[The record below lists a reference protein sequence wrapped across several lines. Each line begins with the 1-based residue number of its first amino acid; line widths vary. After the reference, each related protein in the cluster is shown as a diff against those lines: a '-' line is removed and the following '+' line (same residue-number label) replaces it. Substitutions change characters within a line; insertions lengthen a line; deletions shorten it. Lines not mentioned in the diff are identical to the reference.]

1 MKKYLQLIRI
11 KHWIKNLLIF
21 IPMVCGKVLN
31 YDNLFIVFWGFVS
44 FCFATSFIYII
55 NDIKDIEYDKLHERK
70 KTRPLASGLIKK
82 HNAVVLA
89 IMLLILSLIINYI
102 VTRSI
107 FNLSSYLLITYII
120 INILYSSYLKK
131 IVIIDVFLLSL
142 GFILRVYYGASLIN
156 VLVSDYL
163 FLTVFSVSMFLS
175 LGKRKKE
182 LINNTKVRLNLKKY
196 NKEFLDNFQNITMT
210 LSLIFYSLWA
220 KEQTNSL
227 MIYTVLFVTMIF
239 MRYSLIIESQD
250 EGDPTTV
257 FYSDK
262 LLIILCF
269 LYGLFM
275 FYILVF

>member
-1 MKKYLQLIRI
+1 MKKYLQLIRV

-31 YDNLFIVFWGFVS
+31 FNNICIVGLGFVS
-44 FCFATSFIYII
+44 FCFVTSFIYII

-82 HNAVVLA
+82 CNAIVLA
-89 IMLLILSLIINYI
+89 IVLLMLALIINYI
-102 VTRSI
+102 ITGNVLN
-107 FNLSSYLLITYII
+107 FSSYILLSYIV
-120 INILYSSYLKK
+120 INILYSCYLKK

-182 LINNTKVRLNLKKY
+182 LINNTMVRLNLKKY